1 MKPTRH
7 VSLAVLAVAVLACA
21 ACGPADRPGSPAQVS
36 TSPAAAS
43 TSAPASASASETPM
57 PKDYAFS
64 QAPGPQAPE
73 TQVPQPGASWTP
85 AAETDAVATATKA
98 MVAFA
103 NPGVGEPQ
111 WFEDLKP
118 YLTAET
124 AESMS
129 YTDPQNVSVHAVTGD
144 GKLIKDPANAFGAVI
159 EFSTD
164 AGTYSVQ
171 VVRIGDAAPWQVATI
186 APVGKK

>member
-1 MKPTRH
+1 MNNRFSWLIVPVT
-7 VSLAVLAVAVLACA
+7 VLACV
-21 ACGPADRPGSPAQVS
+21 ACGPADKPGSPVEVP
-36 TSPAAAS
+36 TSPAASQETAS
-43 TSAPASASASETPM
+43 ASASASETPV
-57 PKDYAFS
+57 PKDYTFS

-73 TQVPQPGASWTP
+73 TEVPQPGASWSP

-118 YLTAET
+118 YLTPET

-129 YTDPQNVSVHAVTGD
+129 YTDPQNVPVHAVKGE
-144 GKLIKDPANAFGAVI
+144 GKLIKEAANPFGAVV

-171 VVRIGDAAPWQVATI
+171 VLRIGDAAPWQVATI